1 MGSGEKV
8 IGYVRVSTDEQGMNG
23 VGLEAQRAAIEAECD
38 RRGWRLVRIE
48 HDVLSG
54 RNLNRPGLQRAL
66 DACRTGK
73 VAGVVVAKLDRLSRS
88 LIDFA
93 GLLEQARREEWNLVA
108 LDLGVDLSTPSG
120 EFLASVMASAA
131 QWERRII
138 GERTKEALAVKKAQ
152 GVKLGRPASI
162 PPALAR
168 RIVRMRQRGMT
179 LQAICDRLN
188 REGIPTA
195 RGGRLWRPTSLR
207 AVLAA
212 QTSPI
217 VRATWLP
224 LVGRPTT
231 NP

>member
-1 MGSGEKV
+1 MDSGEKV
-8 IGYVRVSTDEQGMNG
+8 IGYVRVSTDEQGTNG
-23 VGLEAQRAAIEAECD
+23 VGLVAQRAAIEAECD
-38 RRGWRLVRIE
+38 RRGWEPLRIE
-48 HDVLSG
+48 QDVLSG

-66 DACRTGK
+66 DACRTGN

-93 GLLEQARREEWNLVA
+93 GLLERARREDWNLVA

-138 GERTKEALAVKKAQ
+138 GQRTKEALAVKKAQ
-152 GVKLGRPASI
+152 GVRLGRPPSI
-162 PPALAR
+162 PPTLAK
-168 RIVRMRQRGMT
+168 RIVRMRERGMT

-188 REGIPTA
+188 DEGVPTA
-195 RGGRLWRPTSLR
+195 RGGRLWRSTSLR

-212 QTSPI
+212 
-217 VRATWLP
+217 
-224 LVGRPTT
+224 
-231 NP
+231 